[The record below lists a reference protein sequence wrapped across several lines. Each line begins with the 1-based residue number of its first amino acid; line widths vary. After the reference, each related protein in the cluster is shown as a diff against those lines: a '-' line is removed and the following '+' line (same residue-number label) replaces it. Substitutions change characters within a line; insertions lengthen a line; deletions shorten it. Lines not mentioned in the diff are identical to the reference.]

1 MNEILGGILGGAG
14 GGGANKVI
22 GQIARQLGIPESM
35 AQMAAGA
42 PLPALTKGLAKN
54 ASKPGGLEDLL
65 GALTGGKHAA
75 YVDNPET
82 VTQPEAIEDGNNI
95 LGHIF
100 GSKDVSRNVAGQ
112 ASQKTGIDAGILKQM
127 LPMLAGSTLGTL
139 EKQVGTQR
147 SAPPPPQAKDTLSS
161 LLGAASGNDDPDLED
176 ALTLAKK
183 FFR

>member
-1 MNEILGGILGGAG
+1 MNEILGGILGGGG

-22 GQIARQLGIPESM
+22 GQIAKQLGIPESM
-35 AQMAAGA
+35 AQMAASA
-42 PLPALTKGLAKN
+42 LLPALTKGLAKN

-82 VTQPEAIEDGNNI
+82 ITQPEAIEDGNNI
-95 LGHIF
+95 LGHVF

-127 LPMLAGSTLGTL
+127 LPMLAGTTLGSL
-139 EKQVGTQR
+139 EKQVGTQG
-147 SAPPPPQAKDTLSS
+147 SAPPPQAKDRLSS
-161 LLGAASGNDDPDLED
+161 LLGAAAGDDDSDLDD
-176 ALTLAKK
+176 ALSLAKK
-183 FFR
+183 YFG

>member
-1 MNEILGGILGGAG
+1 MNEILGGLLGGGSG
-14 GGGANKVI
+14 GGSNKVI

-35 AQMAAGA
+35 AQIAAGA
-42 PLPALTKGLAKN
+42 LLPALTKGLAKN

-82 VTQPEAIEDGNNI
+82 VTQPEAIEDGNAI
-95 LGHIF
+95 LGHVF

-127 LPMLAGSTLGTL
+127 LPMLAGTTLGSL
-139 EKQVGTQR
+139 EKQVGTQA
-147 SAPPPPQAKDTLSS
+147 STPPAQAKDTLSS
-161 LLGAASGNDDPDLED
+161 LLSAATGEDDPDVDD
-176 ALTLAKK
+176 ALNLAKK

>member
-1 MNEILGGILGGAG
+1 MNEILGGILGGGG

-22 GQIARQLGIPESM
+22 GQIAKQLGIPESM
-35 AQMAAGA
+35 AQMAASA
-42 PLPALTKGLAKN
+42 LLPALTKGLAKN
-54 ASKPGGLEDLL
+54 ASKPGGLDSLL
-65 GALTGGKHAA
+65 GALAGGKHAA

-112 ASQKTGIDAGILKQM
+112 ASQKTGIDADILKQM
-127 LPMLAGSTLGTL
+127 LPMLAGSTLGSL
-139 EKQVGTQR
+139 EKQVGTQG
-147 SAPPPPQAKDTLSS
+147 SAPPPQAKDTLSS
-161 LLGAASGNDDPDLED
+161 LLGAASGDDDPDIDD
-176 ALTLAKK
+176 ALNLAKK